1 MVFDNLRRSLR
12 NTFRRKSK
20 RERGPVSADG
30 KRLLPCSIQLL
41 DGTDVTI
48 NLQRDALGKDLIKRV
63 LLHLDLVEKDY
74 FALQYMD
81 SKNVPHWIDPV
92 KKVKKQVSIGPPYSI
107 HFRMKFYPIEPHKLH
122 EELTR
127 YHCFLQ
133 IKNDVREGKLKPS
146 LKQSIEMGA
155 FAVQSELGDF
165 DNTLHVGNY
174 VSEFR
179 LAKNQN
185 EEMEKGVEKKHRLL
199 SGMNPAECETHYLAI
214 AGNLECYGM
223 DRHPVKGED
232 GREYTVGLTPH
243 GIVILRGDQKI
254 GFHIWKSITN
264 ITFKQSRFIMCAKTN
279 ENETQE
285 YRYELG
291 SPRAS
296 KHLWKCAIEY
306 HTFFRL
312 VAPTEAPERKQGLLT
327 FGSRF
332 RYSGRTLHQADKDN
346 TVNARKSNIFKRTR
360 SERFA
365 QRSTIG
371 YIRIGSNVWAR
382 AVNGDYYRGVVT
394 ALTDKVHVKFED
406 GETISHERKEEE
418 ALVYDMAPN
427 PNEIKIGTRVI
438 AHWSGVAAYLPGAVT
453 KIEGNKYQVLYDDG
467 DRLGNRLEQMR
478 ILKPPLYFGP
488 GSGRSNLQKKYSM
501 KTTALIGSSSTSED
515 GPKRSASVDINRA
528 RTPRTPADD
537 DAFFP
542 DRKGSPQ
549 VPRSKSSPAITNR
562 NAPAGGGG
570 SSKSDDQNWN
580 ANLSSSSKDPAM
592 KRTQSA
598 PGKKA
603 HNNNQRNGAAPTRS
617 HSHSSSK
624 GYTVDKNTPAL
635 NARLV
640 PNAQTGKSYQITD
653 L

>member
-20 RERGPVSADG
+20 RGGKVPVNADG
-30 KRLLPCSIQLL
+30 KKLLPCCIQLL

-48 NLQRDALGKDLIKRV
+48 NLQKDSLGKDLMKRV
-63 LLHLDLVEKDY
+63 LLHLDLVERDY
-74 FALQYMD
+74 FGLQFMD
-81 SKNVPHWIDPV
+81 NKNIPHWLDPM

-107 HFRMKFYPIEPHKLH
+107 HFRVKFYPIEPSKLH

-127 YHCFLQ
+127 YHVFLQ
-133 IKNDVREGKLKPS
+133 IKDDVREGKLKPT
-146 LKQSIEMGA
+146 LKQSIELGA
-155 FAVQSELGDF
+155 FAVQAELGDF
-165 DNTLHVGNY
+165 DNTIHIGNY

-179 LAKNQN
+179 LVKDQH
-185 EEMEKGVEKKHRLL
+185 EEMERGVEKKHRLL
-199 SGMNPAECETHYLAI
+199 AGMNPAECETHYLAI
-214 AGNLECYGM
+214 AANLESYGM
-223 DRHPVKGED
+223 DRHIVKGED
-232 GREYTVGLTPH
+232 DREYTVGLTPH
-243 GIVILRGDQKI
+243 GIVILRGTQKI
-254 GFHIWKSITN
+254 GFHVWKSITN

-285 YRYELG
+285 YRYELP

-306 HTFFRL
+306 HSFFRL
-312 VAPTEAPERKQGLLT
+312 VAAPTEAPERKQGLLS

-371 YIRIGSNVWAR
+371 YIRIGSYVWAR
-382 AVNGDYYRGVVT
+382 AMNGDYYKGVVT
-394 ALTDKVHVKFED
+394 ALTDKVHVKFDD
-406 GETISHERKEEE
+406 GETISHERCDEE

-427 PNEIKIGTRVI
+427 VNEIKIGTRVI
-438 AHWSGVAAYLPGAVT
+438 AHWSGVSAYLPGAVT
-453 KIEGNKYQVLYDDG
+453 KIEGNKYHVLYDDG
-467 DRLGNRLEQMR
+467 DRSSVRLEQMR

-515 GPKRSASVDINRA
+515 GPKRSASSDRVRS
-528 RTPRTPADD
+528 PRTPADD
-537 DAFFP
+537 DAFFSN
-542 DRKGSPQ
+542 KKNSPQ
-549 VPRSKSSPAITNR
+549 VAKSLSNPAVTKQNDGNINQ
-562 NAPAGGGG
+562 NWDAKIESGGGV
-570 SSKSDDQNWN
+570 
-580 ANLSSSSKDPAM
+580 
-592 KRTQSA
+592 KRSQSA
-598 PGKKA
+598 PSKRQDQKNGGSRSQSASHTKK
-603 HNNNQRNGAAPTRS
+603 
-617 HSHSSSK
+617 
-624 GYTVDKNTPAL
+624 VDKNTPAL

-640 PNAQTGKSYQITD
+640 PNDKTGKSYQITD